1 MALFTLFSKTKFKL
15 LVYKFFSILSCW
27 TAVAK
32 ILQIKVT
39 CIKIMRVDLALETL
53 KYFLAIL
60 SDPCALNK
68 FHPVQVMFFSPPLPP
83 ILYSQPWCYSLIS
96 CLSYELHK
104 QIWVH
109 HKVKSRQKAVISLC
123 SSSLSFHQTI
133 IVAQNNTA
141 WSVKNADCGHL
152 QTADRG

>member
-1 MALFTLFSKTKFKL
+1 
-15 LVYKFFSILSCW
+15 
-27 TAVAK
+27 
-32 ILQIKVT
+32 
-39 CIKIMRVDLALETL
+39 MRVDLALETL

-104 QIWVH
+104 QI
-109 HKVKSRQKAVISLC
+109 
-123 SSSLSFHQTI
+123 
-133 IVAQNNTA
+133 
-141 WSVKNADCGHL
+141 
-152 QTADRG
+152 